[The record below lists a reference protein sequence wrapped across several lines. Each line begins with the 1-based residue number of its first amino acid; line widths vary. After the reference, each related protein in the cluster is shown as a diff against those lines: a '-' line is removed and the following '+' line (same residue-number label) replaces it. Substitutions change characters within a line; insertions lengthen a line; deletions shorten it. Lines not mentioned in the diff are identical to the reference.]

1 MSDLYSY
8 KGAYPYP
15 LPTDMSDYNISD
27 FVLAPS
33 KPTTTAGE
41 VLEWDGTNWV
51 IRPAN
56 EAETAIQWQLVRN
69 ARANLLVDSDVFVI
83 RFTEDGLAVPDNI
96 KQYRQ
101 TLRNIT
107 TQPDPFNITWPEKPT
122 IS

>member
-33 KPTTTAGE
+33 KPITAAGE
-41 VLEWDGTNWV
+41 VLEWNGTNWV
-51 IRPAN
+51 IRPVN
-56 EAETAIQWQLVRN
+56 DAETAIQWQSVRN

-83 RFTEDGLAVPDNI
+83 RFAEDGLAVPDNI

-101 TLRNIT
+101 ALRNIT
-107 TQPDPFNITWPEKPT
+107 TQPDPFNIAWPEKPN
-122 IS
+122 